1 MNILQVSHS
10 FYPCYKAGG
19 VVKVIY
25 EISRSL
31 VKRGHHVTVITT
43 DGCIPRL
50 AVETNIEIDVD
61 GIRVWYFRNISN
73 FLRVKFKIAT
83 PYFLPLFI
91 INNIKKFDIIHIHEH
106 RTFIAIIVC
115 YYARKYNIPYIIQSH
130 GSVLPF
136 FEKQF
141 LKQAF
146 DVMWG
151 NKILQNASKCIAL
164 TKTEL
169 DQYIRMGVPEDKI
182 TIVPNGIND
191 VSSIDHPPAGQFR
204 EQYGIHEKHIILYVG
219 RIHKRKG
226 IDFLIHAFKSFI
238 LTWTD
243 DDVALVIVGPDD
255 GYRSVLEDL
264 VEQLG
269 LSKKVRFIGYVPSL
283 TAAYQDADVLVYPSI
298 HEIFGL
304 VPFEALLHGTPV
316 IVTDDC
322 GCGELKEL
330 ISEAGC
336 GYLVHY
342 GDVAGLSETVRYA
355 LEHPEKNENKV
366 QAGKKFI
373 REQLAWERI
382 VKQVEKIYQDII
394 SS

>member
-322 GCGELKEL
+322 GCGEL